1 MIKLTGVV
9 ITYNE
14 EEKIKKCLT
23 SLLPVVDEII
33 IVDSFS
39 TDNTKSICEKFNV
52 TFIKQSFLGYK
63 EQKQFAVDAAS
74 FNHIVS
80 LDADEALSDTLK
92 DSIIKLKSNWVYD
105 GYECKRLNYF
115 CGQWIR
121 HTTWNPDKKLR
132 VFDRRKAKWG
142 GINPHDSVKFNNSD
156 SKTGF
161 LKGEIL
167 HHTYQSYSEF
177 NQRVEKFS
185 TISAESNYELGK
197 KAPIYKIIFNP
208 IWAFIQSYF
217 IKLGFLD
224 GLNGFIISVQ
234 TSNIRFLKY
243 IKLRELIKKNS

>member
-121 HTTWNPDKKLR
+121 HTTWNPDTKLR

-156 SKTGF
+156 SKIGF

-197 KAPIYKIIFNP
+197 KAPIHKIIFNP